1 MKLSV
6 YNSASLS
13 PAVAIL
19 VELFS
24 TVSTSVGAREFSG
37 IDPQNDGSFGP
48 HSFEPYELAGLKLAG
63 SGVR

>member
-6 YNSASLS
+6 YNSARLS

-19 VELFS
+19 VALFS
-24 TVSTSVGAREFSG
+24 AVSTSVGARESSG
-37 IDPQNDGSFGP
+37 TDPQNDGSFESR
-48 HSFEPYELAGLKLAG
+48 SFERYEFAGLKLAD